1 MTEKIK
7 SYRSMQA
14 DAGLAQ
20 AEQHHKRVMVEPSN
34 VKFKLHKNYT
44 PDLVTV
50 D

>member
-1 MTEKIK
+1 
-7 SYRSMQA
+7 MQA

-20 AEQHHKRVMVEPSN
+20 AEQNHKQVMVEPSR

-50 D
+50 E